1 MGVFKRTSKY
11 RKLSTI
17 SEKEKFLNA
26 ELRKTGMLNEITNST
41 AGVYFQPG
49 IPAENNPEE
58 KALKD
63 AAEAEEGIT
72 DLAFGSDN
80 NHGLGQFYS
89 PDGTTKN
96 NLAHGWGNWGA
107 KDVPTIWWKNAGG
120 HWNWVAY
127 IGNMYTDHPNNGG
140 TATGADGWG
149 TNTSWGYGY
158 PGVPYV
164 GGVGAP
170 SGVMPDWLKNH
181 LEDENGDP
189 IPPEKLEAP
198 PGPPPVLFQGGLGLS
213 LIHI

>member
-1 MGVFKRTSKY
+1 KKY
-11 RKLSTI
+11 RKPSRDI
-17 SEKEKFLNA
+17 DEKVKVLNK
-26 ELRKTGMLNEITNST
+26 ELEKTGVVLEDSPANRST
-41 AGVYFQPG
+41 GLYCVQGDRP
-49 IPAENNPEE
+49 ETNPEE

-80 NHGLGQFYS
+80 PAGLGQFVS

-96 NLAHGWGNWGA
+96 NLAHGWGNWGP
-107 KDVPTIWWKNAGG
+107 KNVPTIWWKNAGG

-127 IGNMYTDHPNNGG
+127 IGNMYNDHPNNGG
-140 TATGADGWG
+140 TAIGGSGWG
-149 TNTSWGYGY
+149 LNTTWGYGY
-158 PGVPYV
+158 PGIPYV

-189 IPPEKLEAP
+189 IPPDKLEAP
-198 PGPPPVLFQGGLGLS
+198 P
-213 LIHI
+213 